1 MRIIQ
6 AIFILR
12 HALGWRILLRF
23 GVSKFQE
30 IPGTSRYVADAREFH
45 VRRIS
50 RSALCAC
57 IRADASR
64 QAFRGAIRIS
74 CARVLITNSRVLRG
88 ERSYAEKKRKKFYLP
103 PRSISRIAARL
114 CLRFKTVTTKSISDI
129 VSNLFHRYQFFLQIK
144 QDILQGRLP
153 VSFDLAAE
161 LGAYVVQ
168 CEISSEKTRIGR
180 ARCLLFL
187 VHTVHLNVV
196 RLMKKET
203 GREKSRERSA
213 ICTVRSEY
221 ENLCTHALCVHMYS
235 VKKRV

>member
-88 ERSYAEKKRKKFYLP
+88 ERSYAEKKKKKILSPASIHFTDRRAIMFAFQDRYDKINQWYRFEFVPQIPVFPANQARHPTRQITRILRFSCGIGCLRCAMWDIIGKNAHRTCALFIISCAHCTFKRRSSYEERDGEGKIARKKRYL
-103 PRSISRIAARL
+103 
-114 CLRFKTVTTKSISDI
+114 
-129 VSNLFHRYQFFLQIK
+129 H
-144 QDILQGRLP
+144 
-153 VSFDLAAE
+153 
-161 LGAYVVQ
+161 
-168 CEISSEKTRIGR
+168 
-180 ARCLLFL
+180 
-187 VHTVHLNVV
+187 
-196 RLMKKET
+196 
-203 GREKSRERSA
+203 
-213 ICTVRSEY
+213 CT
-221 ENLCTHALCVHMYS
+221 
-235 VKKRV
+235 

>member
-88 ERSYAEKKRKKFYLP
+88 ERSYAEKKKEKNF
-103 PRSISRIAARL
+103 ISRLDPFHGSPRDYV
-114 CLRFKTVTTKSISDI
+114 CVSRPLRQNQSVISFRICSTDTSFSCKSSKTSYKADYPYPSI
-129 VSNLFHRYQFFLQIK
+129 
-144 QDILQGRLP
+144 
-153 VSFDLAAE
+153 
-161 LGAYVVQ
+161 
-168 CEISSEKTRIGR
+168 
-180 ARCLLFL
+180 
-187 VHTVHLNVV
+187 
-196 RLMKKET
+196 
-203 GREKSRERSA
+203 
-213 ICTVRSEY
+213 
-221 ENLCTHALCVHMYS
+221 
-235 VKKRV
+235 